1 MEDGNGGKTKDP
13 AQPARRGFLTST
25 AAAVGALGLPAMGHA
40 ASAAG
45 TLKAAKGQRPNFLF
59 LMVDEMRYPPVYESS
74 ELKSFRATYLKT
86 QNALRAT
93 GMEFRRHY
101 AASTACVPGR
111 ASLYTGHYPSLHGVT
126 QTTGAAKESFD
137 PDIFW
142 LDLNGV
148 PTMGDYFR
156 AARSFSPS
164 SARRNGCAR

>member
-1 MEDGNGGKTKDP
+1 MQRRRP
-13 AQPARRGFLTST
+13 ACRVARG
-25 AAAVGALGLPAMGHA
+25 
-40 ASAAG
+40 
-45 TLKAAKGQRPNFLF
+45 
-59 LMVDEMRYPPVYESS
+59 
-74 ELKSFRATYLKT
+74 
-86 QNALRAT
+86 
-93 GMEFRRHY
+93 
-101 AASTACVPGR
+101 
-111 ASLYTGHYPSLHGVT
+111 LYTGHYPSLHGVT

>member
-1 MEDGNGGKTKDP
+1 
-13 AQPARRGFLTST
+13 
-25 AAAVGALGLPAMGHA
+25 
-40 ASAAG
+40 
-45 TLKAAKGQRPNFLF
+45 
-59 LMVDEMRYPPVYESS
+59 
-74 ELKSFRATYLKT
+74 
-86 QNALRAT
+86 
-93 GMEFRRHY
+93 
-101 AASTACVPGR
+101 VPGR

-142 LDLNGV
+142 LDPNGV